1 MAMDV
6 LTGKALVSADSQ
18 THEIHVIAK
27 KFSFE
32 PEIIQVTAGER
43 VRLVIRSADRLHG
56 FAIGRLKIDVQV
68 PGDGN
73 PVTVEFAAPPPGR
86 YKIACSEFCGG
97 GHGEM
102 KSLLV
107 SVPPG

>member
-68 PGDGN
+68 PG
-73 PVTVEFAAPPPGR
+73 R